1 MINEETSNVYK
12 RIFGDDK
19 KYNFKFDYNQDKL
32 KQEYL
37 SYIYEWNGLS
47 SSAKSPSSKKEYQNK
62 ARNWLNGRRTK
73 QYGNDLYYDMI
84 SQTITVCYFCFY
96 LFVIIHLKTIIY
108 IIYSLLRFFQI
119 KIIQIMVIQK

>member
-73 QYGNDLYYDMI
+73 EYGNTFFYDMLYQCHI
-84 SQTITVCYFCFY
+84 V
-96 LFVIIHLKTIIY
+96 
-108 IIYSLLRFFQI
+108 
-119 KIIQIMVIQK
+119 